1 MPVKVLPQPP
11 AEVEKPASS
20 HGHGDNNY
28 REKYHDDGEQGEL
41 VDNRIYVGGLGYRIE
56 ERDLFYFFDTFGPVQ
71 HAGIITEGGNSKGY
85 GFVTFHCKEVVKRL
99 LDTEEGMGL
108 VLKGRNL
115 YVGPAR
121 QRHGQVQHYGRGR
134 GQGLRRCNDDYSQ
147 GENSPGKESSENPEA
162 EPVESSHPTLPQP
175 ASYDP
180 LLTDPGL
187 CYPYDPSAQLPCCP
201 ESSYPLSYPIYY
213 PQYPGYPTPAPDN
226 MVWNLTPQYQD
237 MSMVSQDP
245 YTGQVYPIPTSSYP
259 VSYSSSSEGPYP
271 YPLVVPVDHQF
282 QPSGPNWHDQP
293 TLYPVIYPYTQ
304 PALQYTN
311 SGEIFQPLP
320 GYQEPAPGVQD
331 SSAIQNF
338 PHDDQNTNNQTG
350 NFEDPHQLGD
360 SGFQDS
366 TSGFLDTTSC
376 QDQSNDQSKQAAH
389 AQGGQSQDVR
399 HQRERDPSQSNKPTS
414 KPSNPPRFQQQKTSA
429 NFSLG
434 QQNYTKLKSAE
445 NDRNVAVENQGFNSR
460 GGGRDSRV
468 YPSPYKSFSPFT
480 GNLPPRQFPFPGGP
494 RPYFPGQGRGRGR
507 IWGGY
512 NNGGRRGENPGWTVA
527 KKKQGKKGVGNDNQK
542 VGIKEISQE
551 STGLSGNQPDILQ
564 GPLEKLEIK

>member
-1 MPVKVLPQPP
+1 MPVKILEQPP
-11 AEVEKPASS
+11 AAVEKPALS

-28 REKYHDDGEQGEL
+28 RERYHDDREQGEL

-99 LDTEEGMGL
+99 LDTEEGVGL

-121 QRHGQVQHYGRGR
+121 QRHGQAQHYGRGR
-134 GQGLRRCNDDYSQ
+134 GQGLRRYDDEDYSQ
-147 GENSPGKESSENPEA
+147 GENSPGKESYENPEA
-162 EPVESSHPTLPQP
+162 ESVDSSQPILSQP

-180 LLTDPGL
+180 
-187 CYPYDPSAQLPCCP
+187 SVQLPCCP
-201 ESSYPLSYPIYY
+201 ESSYPLSYPLYY
-213 PQYPGYPTPAPDN
+213 PQYPAYPTPTPD
-226 MVWNLTPQYQD
+226 MAWYPATQYQD
-237 MSMVSQDP
+237 MAMLSQDP
-245 YTGQVYPIPTSSYP
+245 YTGQVYPISTPPYP
-259 VSYSSSSEGPYP
+259 VSHSSSPEGTYS

-282 QPSGPNWHDQP
+282 QPSGPYWPDQP
-293 TLYPVIYPYTQ
+293 TLYPLIYPYTQ
-304 PALQYTN
+304 PALQFT
-311 SGEIFQPLP
+311 STGEIFQPVP
-320 GYQEPAPGVQD
+320 GYQEPAPVFQD
-331 SSAIQNF
+331 VSAIQNY
-338 PHDDQNTNNQTG
+338 PHDEQNANTQPG
-350 NFEDPHQLGD
+350 YSEHPQQLGD

-366 TSGFLDTTSC
+366 SSFLDTTSC
-376 QDQSNDQSKQAAH
+376 QDQPNDQSKQAVH
-389 AQGGQSQDVR
+389 AQARQGQEGR
-399 HQRERDPSQSNKPTS
+399 PQRERDSSQSNKPVS
-414 KPSNPPRFQQQKTSA
+414 KPSNPPRFQQQKMSA
-429 NFSLG
+429 NFSQG

-445 NDRNVAVENQGFNSR
+445 NDRNVAVENRGFNNR

-480 GNLPPRQFPFPGGP
+480 GNLPPRQFPFPAGP

-512 NNGGRRGENPGWTVA
+512 NIGGRRGENPGWTVS
-527 KKKQGKKGVGNDNQK
+527 KKKQGKKGAGNDNQR
-542 VGIKEISQE
+542 VDSKETNQE
-551 STGLSGNQPDILQ
+551 PTSLSGNQPDILQ